1 MIPKVDALN
10 PQVWNGTGAVWLW
23 PNSIVWWHQSKRC
36 QVSICYHVTSIY
48 IHMIYDFFIVR
59 TSYMIYWYILH
70 VTLLKWYTAMLV
82 SHQIYVRL
90 MLCKCTCLKAMSIH
104 GRLTSELQVKLVQG
118 WFYIDVGVGH
128 LDWLFVAYACGN
140 IEHIRK
146 DIVSAWSRELP
157 FADCLTATRELC
169 KIKNPRATAK
179 AFSLFRSGC
188 RWIWKDIVL
197 CLLNPKW
204 LKGLSKLCQR

>member
-36 QVSICYHVTSIY
+36 QVSICYHVASIY

-70 VTLLKWYTAMLV
+70 VTLLKWYIAMLV

-140 IEHIRK
+140 IENIRK
-146 DIVSAWSRELP
+146 DIVSAWSESYHLQIVWPQHGSSVRSRILMQLP
-157 FADCLTATRELC
+157 R
-169 KIKNPRATAK
+169 
-179 AFSLFRSGC
+179 LFRCFGQVVGEFE
-188 RWIWKDIVL
+188 KT
-197 CLLNPKW
+197 
-204 LKGLSKLCQR
+204 